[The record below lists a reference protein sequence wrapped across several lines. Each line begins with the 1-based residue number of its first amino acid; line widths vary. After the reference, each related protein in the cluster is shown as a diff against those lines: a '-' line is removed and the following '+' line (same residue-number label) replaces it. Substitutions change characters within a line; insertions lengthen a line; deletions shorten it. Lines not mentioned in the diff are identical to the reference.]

1 MKLMHINIIILH
13 VCLLW
18 LYFSVIQG
26 PTGTK
31 GEPGD
36 KVNKHSELLVL
47 FMLFFWYLSLL
58 AYLLPRLFYHD
69 DFA

>member
-18 LYFSVIQG
+18 LYLSVIQG

-47 FMLFFWYLSLL
+47 FMLFSGICHY
-58 AYLLPRLFYHD
+58 
-69 DFA
+69 